1 MAWKKQGELV
11 KEIYVYPYN
20 LMTWCRGSKHS
31 VWMGKSV
38 ATWKE
43 FFQQKKCNK
52 LSTIFEQ
59 FNENR
64 NTN

>member
-1 MAWKKQGELV
+1 MYTLTILWHDA
-11 KEIYVYPYN
+11 
-20 LMTWCRGSKHS
+20 RGSKHS